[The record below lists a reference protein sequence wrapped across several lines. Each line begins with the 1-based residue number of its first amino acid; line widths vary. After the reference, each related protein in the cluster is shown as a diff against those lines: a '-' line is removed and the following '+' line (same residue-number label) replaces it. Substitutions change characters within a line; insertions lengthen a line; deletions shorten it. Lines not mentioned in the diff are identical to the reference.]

1 MFQFA
6 QTNYLYFLLLI
17 PVLIIIF
24 IISLQAKKK
33 AVKSFGDIEIIA
45 GLMPNVSVKR
55 PKLKFVLLLS
65 ALTFIIIGIAG
76 PQFGTKLKKVKREG
90 IEMIFAL
97 DVSNSMMAEDI
108 KPNRLERSKQAISKL
123 IDKLHNDKI
132 GMIVFAGDAYTQL
145 PITTD
150 YSAAK
155 MFLSTISPSIVP
167 KQGTA
172 IGTAINLAMSS
183 FSPENNKSKALI
195 IITDGE
201 NHEDNAVEM
210 AEKAKEEGIVVHTI
224 GMGLSKGAPI
234 PVIGSYGQRDF
245 RTDKNG
251 NVVITKLNEQM
262 LQEIAIAGNGIYIRA
277 NNSNAGINTLF
288 RKINKMD
295 KTEIESKIYSEYD
308 ERFQYAIAVALFLLF
323 VEFLILERKNKFFK
337 DINVFK
343 LNGHK
348 TKS

>member
-6 QTNYLYFLLLI
+6 HITYLYFLLLI

-24 IISLQAKKK
+24 IISVQIKKK
-33 AVKSFGDIEIIA
+33 SVKSFGDLEIIS

-55 PKLKFVLLLS
+55 PKLKFILLLF

-90 IEMIFAL
+90 IEMIFAI

-155 MFLSTISPSIVP
+155 MFLSTINPSIVP

-172 IGTAINLAMSS
+172 IGSAINLAMSS
-183 FSPENNKSKALI
+183 FSPDNNKSKVLI

-234 PVIGSYGQRDF
+234 PIVGSSGQRDF
-245 RTDKNG
+245 RTDKDG
-251 NVVITKLNEQM
+251 KVVITKLNEPM
-262 LQEIAIAGNGIYIRA
+262 LQEIASAGNGIYIRA

-288 RKINKMD
+288 KKINKMD
-295 KTEIESKIYSEYD
+295 KTEIDAKIYSEYD
-308 ERFQYAIAVALFLLF
+308 ERFQYAIAIALFLLF

-337 DINVFK
+337 DVNVFK
-343 LNGHK
+343 LK
-348 TKS
+348 VER

>member
-6 QTNYLYFLLLI
+6 HTTYLYFLLLI

-24 IISLQAKKK
+24 IISVQIKKK
-33 AVKSFGDIEIIA
+33 AVKSFGDLEIIS

-55 PKLKFVLLLS
+55 PKLKFILLLL

-76 PQFGTKLKKVKREG
+76 PQFGAKLKKVKREG
-90 IEMIFAL
+90 IEMIFAI

-155 MFLSTISPSIVP
+155 MFLSTINPSIVP

-172 IGTAINLAMSS
+172 IGSAINLAMSS
-183 FSPENNKSKALI
+183 FSPDNNKSKVLI

-234 PVIGSYGQRDF
+234 PIIGRNGQRDF
-245 RTDKNG
+245 RTDKDG
-251 NVVITKLNEQM
+251 KVVITKLNEPM
-262 LQEIAIAGNGIYIRA
+262 LQEIASAGNGIYIRA

-288 RKINKMD
+288 KKINK
-295 KTEIESKIYSEYD
+295 EP
-308 ERFQYAIAVALFLLF
+308 
-323 VEFLILERKNKFFK
+323 
-337 DINVFK
+337 
-343 LNGHK
+343 
-348 TKS
+348 